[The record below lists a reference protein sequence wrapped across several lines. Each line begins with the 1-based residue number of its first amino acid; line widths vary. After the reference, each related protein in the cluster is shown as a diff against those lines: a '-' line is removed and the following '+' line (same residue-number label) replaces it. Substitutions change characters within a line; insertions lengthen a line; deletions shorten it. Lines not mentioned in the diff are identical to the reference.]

1 VKVGDLV
8 RHPGGGG
15 EPPAIGIVV
24 EEVSHDPRR
33 CIVLELSGQYAG
45 VYAEADINCIQTSWY
60 PTTLWFVISESPLT
74 DHDRQDTLQK

>member
-1 VKVGDLV
+1 MKVGDLV

-24 EEVSHDPRR
+24 EEVSHRR

-45 VYAEADINCIQTSWY
+45 VYAEADINCIQAPRF
-60 PTTLWFVISESPLT
+60 PTTLWFVISEMSLT
-74 DHDRQDTLQK
+74 DGDRQDTLQG

>member
-45 VYAEADINCIQTSWY
+45 VYAEADINCIQTSQF

-74 DHDRQDTLQK
+74 DGDRQDTLQK